1 MVSLL
6 SASLTLPSPTGRT
19 TAPRAGAEAGDAL
32 DFLALLAP
40 VPDAAAPVPVAATD
54 GPDRPPLAAPGN
66 ALPVEALLDPTTIA
80 LPQLPTTLGAAAG
93 PHNFDG
99 REPSPL
105 PLMLGAIV
113 GRHDADMAEGS
124 ASLPSIAFTPSQR
137 AAGVLQSTAVAPLV
151 APSPAPSPTPTPTP
165 TPTSEASLAAD
176 KPPAPPPPR
185 RATTSLALATV
196 SVLALAATQPIEL
209 TGPEAKP
216 APTDPVAPPLALLRP
231 APTLPTRIERKDRQP
246 TGKNT
251 HRDDAPAAD
260 GQATD
265 TTGTGIAPTLTA
277 APEPAATTPLP
288 AMIAAPAPTTDG
300 NAVMAPEAQ
309 VPAPSDRST
318 APDAG
323 AAATPQAPVSGSP
336 THPAASAPVL
346 PSALTGPAL
355 TPNRFDRAVAPT
367 PPVTMAPLATVSV
380 PKPASASVGRAPA
393 ATIPQQLA
401 PDQPVVEL
409 PAGDGTIDAPARPL
423 SEAPPPTTS
432 DAAAIPPASTTSGPA
447 TMLIPDGK
455 VAAPS
460 PTSVASNG
468 LADARELA
476 ADNGAPREATT
487 DRSLP
492 GSAPMSAERT
502 KAPEPQAAASLEAR
516 LLGLAPSPNRPALRA
531 TTAGL
536 LTRGIPSTFASSP
549 TPNAGDHTAPFRPAT
564 LGTAGQAPAPATPF
578 AAAAP
583 PPVST
588 APLAQ
593 ISITPGSTTPVPVP
607 TDGASADIAAT
618 TVRAE
623 PLPRPTTPLAL
634 PATDA
639 GASPAPDAMPSR
651 PRSEPAFRAFAAAMF
666 DAARDPAAALAP
678 ISGAAAPAPA
688 ASATTPQPPLDFTQS
703 RWPQAMVDRIERLR
717 DDANMGDT
725 RIRLIPDALGA
736 IDVSLRRE
744 GETVHVAFRADQA
757 ETRQILADARP
768 ELTALAE
775 TRGLKLGDASVT
787 GANLSPTGAANGA
800 FAGAPA
806 NLNAQGGERG
816 QRQHP
821 QTSNPAAPPR
831 AAQAAEDEGDD
842 IRIA

>member
-40 VPDAAAPVPVAATD
+40 APDAAAPVPAVATD
-54 GPDRPPLAAPGN
+54 GLDRPPLAAPGN
-66 ALPVEALLDPTTIA
+66 ALPVEALFDPTTIA
-80 LPQLPTTLGAAAG
+80 LPELPMAFGAAAG
-93 PHNFDG
+93 ARDVDG

-105 PLMLGAIV
+105 PSMLGAIA

-124 ASLPSIAFTPSQR
+124 APLPSISFTPSQR
-137 AAGVLQSTAVAPLV
+137 AAGVLQNTAVTPLV
-151 APSPAPSPTPTPTP
+151 AASPAPAPTPTP
-165 TPTSEASLAAD
+165 EALPAAD
-176 KPPAPPPPR
+176 KSPASPSPP

-251 HRDDAPAAD
+251 PRDDAPAAE

-265 TTGTGIAPTLTA
+265 PTGTGIAPTLTV
-277 APEPAATTPLP
+277 APESAATPPLP
-288 AMIAAPAPTTDG
+288 AMTAAPASTTDG
-300 NAVMAPEAQ
+300 SAVMAPEAQ
-309 VPAPSDRST
+309 VPAEVGRPT
-318 APDAG
+318 APGAE
-323 AAATPQAPVSGSP
+323 AAATPQVLVSGSP
-336 THPAASAPVL
+336 SHPAASAPVL
-346 PSALTGPAL
+346 PSVLTGPAL
-355 TPNRFDRAVAPT
+355 TADRFDRAVTPLPTTGNRAAP
-367 PPVTMAPLATVSV
+367 AAGGVS
-380 PKPASASVGRAPA
+380 KPASASSGRAPA
-393 ATIPQQLA
+393 ATLPRQLA
-401 PDQPVVEL
+401 PDQTVVEL
-409 PAGDGTIDAPARPL
+409 PAGDGTIDV
-423 SEAPPPTTS
+423 SAPPLREALLPTTS
-432 DAAAIPPASTTSGPA
+432 NAAPIPPASTMSEPV
-447 TMLIPDGK
+447 TMPIPDGK

-460 PTSVASNG
+460 PTPATSNVI
-468 LADARELA
+468 ADARA
-476 ADNGAPREATT
+476 FAVDNGALREATT
-487 DRSLP
+487 DRTVP
-492 GSAPMSAERT
+492 ISAERT
-502 KAPEPQAAASLEAR
+502 KAPEPHAAASIEAR

-531 TTAGL
+531 TTGGL
-536 LTRGIPSTFASSP
+536 LTRGAPTAFASSP
-549 TPNAGDHTAPFRPAT
+549 TPNAGDHTAPFRPGT
-564 LGTAGQAPAPATPF
+564 LGTAGPAPAPAIPSAT
-578 AAAAP
+578 AAAG
-583 PPVST
+583 PVGT

-593 ISITPGSTTPVPVP
+593 VSINPGSTAPAPAP
-607 TDGASADIAAT
+607 LLSDGASADIVPT
-618 TVRAE
+618 IVRAE
-623 PLPRPTTPLAL
+623 PLPRPTTPPAL

-639 GASPAPDAMPSR
+639 AGSPAPDAMPSR

-678 ISGAAAPAPA
+678 VSGPAAPAPA
-688 ASATTPQPPLDFTQS
+688 ASATTPQPPLDLTQS

-725 RIRLIPDALGA
+725 RIRLIPDALGT

-787 GANLSPTGAANGA
+787 GANLSPTNAANGA

-806 NLNAQGGERG
+806 NPNAQGGERG